1 MLAPRLAALPRRRIR
16 SLVHLASGRHSAAM
30 QSATPFSP
38 RLKGI
43 LLLIAAVT
51 VFAGVDALSKVM
63 VQSASVSQ
71 TLSARFIFALP
82 FLLAATPISHWRSL
96 LRTQHP
102 FLQIL
107 RGSTP
112 VIVSLAIVIGV
123 KYLPLADTTVVVFS
137 APFLVVAFSG
147 AVLGER
153 VGARAWVGVI
163 LGFLGV
169 LAVARPGTAGF
180 SPYLIFP
187 GVAAIF
193 YAVLMFVSRRLAAAG
208 DSAQTTLAWTLL
220 VGIVATTPMAALDWK
235 PTSAT
240 GWILGVASGA
250 TFFGAQYLITRA
262 FEFAPA
268 NILAPFTYFQIL
280 AAAGLG
286 MLFFG
291 EFPDAW
297 TWIGIAVILASGLI
311 IASPGEEGGKATEQ
325 KA

>member
-1 MLAPRLAALPRRRIR
+1 MLACLARIVVSVHGAAVKSATLFGPRL
-16 SLVHLASGRHSAAM
+16 
-30 QSATPFSP
+30 Q
-38 RLKGI
+38 GI
-43 LLLIAAVT
+43 LLLVASVT
-51 VFAGVDALSKVM
+51 VFAGVDALSKVL
-63 VQSASVSQ
+63 VQSLSVSQ
-71 TLSARFIFALP
+71 TLHARFIFALP
-82 FLLAATPISHWRSL
+82 FLLAMTPISHWRGL
-96 LRTQHP
+96 LRTPHP

-153 VGARAWVGVI
+153 VGMRAWVGVI

-169 LAVARPGTAGF
+169 LAVARPGTAAF
-180 SPYLIFP
+180 SPYMIFP

-193 YAVLMFVSRRLAAAG
+193 YATLMFVSRRLVAAG
-208 DSAQTTLAWTLL
+208 DSAATTLAWTLL
-220 VGIVATTPMAALDWK
+220 VGVVATAPMAALDWK
-235 PTSAT
+235 PVSAA
-240 GWILGVASGA
+240 GWMLAAASGA
-250 TFFGAQYLITRA
+250 TFFAGQYLITKA

-268 NILAPFTYFQIL
+268 NILAPFSYFQIL

-286 MLFFG
+286 ILFFN

-297 TWIGIAVILASGLI
+297 TWIGIVIILLSGLI
-311 IASPGEEGGKATEQ
+311 IASPGEEGGKAAES
-325 KA
+325 KS

>member
-1 MLAPRLAALPRRRIR
+1 MKSATLFGPRL
-16 SLVHLASGRHSAAM
+16 
-30 QSATPFSP
+30 Q
-38 RLKGI
+38 GI
-43 LLLIAAVT
+43 LLLVASVT

-63 VQSASVSQ
+63 VESASISQ

-82 FLLAATPISHWRSL
+82 FLLAATPISHWRGL
-96 LRTQHP
+96 LRTPHP

-153 VGARAWVGVI
+153 VGMRAWVGVI

-180 SPYLIFP
+180 SPYMIFP
-187 GVAAIF
+187 AVAAIF
-193 YAVLMFVSRRLAAAG
+193 YALLMFVSRRLVAAG
-208 DSAQTTLAWTLL
+208 DPAATTLAWTLL
-220 VGIVATTPMAALDWK
+220 VGVVATAPMAALDWR
-235 PTSAT
+235 PVSAT
-240 GWILGVASGA
+240 AWILAVASGA
-250 TFFGAQYLITRA
+250 TFFAGQYLITKA

-286 MLFFG
+286 ILFFN

-297 TWIGIAVILASGLI
+297 TWIGIAIILVSGLI
-311 IASPGEEGGKATEQ
+311 IASPGEEGGKASEQ